1 METFKPQV
9 GGPLVLIDL
18 TIAVLYSSDTVISKY
33 EQLCLESEQGIRCDN
48 F

>member
-9 GGPLVLIDL
+9 GGLVLINL
-18 TIAVLYSSDTVISKY
+18 TIAVLYSYDTIISKY
-33 EQLCLESEQGIRCDN
+33 EQLCLESEQAIRCDH

>member
-9 GGPLVLIDL
+9 GGLLVLINL
-18 TIAVLYSSDTVISKY
+18 TITVLYSYDTVISKY
-33 EQLCLESEQGIRCDN
+33 AQLCLESEQAIRCDN